1 MSLILDSRAYLS
13 MVWTGGVGG
22 LFRQTRSLIMDRQ
35 GVSAVE
41 FALIVPVLLLM
52 LGAFFTVAIFIRTHT
67 TISTYA
73 REAARGV
80 AVGYMTAAEAK
91 QFAESHSLDD
101 PGVVATANIDPATK
115 GDEADRDV
123 VVTIEITKAE
133 MAKITPFGGFSA
145 GVTSRAVMRSL
156 AE

>member
-1 MSLILDSRAYLS
+1 MR
-13 MVWTGGVGG
+13 WTGEVGG
-22 LFRQTRSLIMDRQ
+22 FFRQSRSIIKDRH

-41 FALIVPVLLLM
+41 FALVAPVLLLM
-52 LGAFFTVAIFIRTHT
+52 LGGFFTVAIFIRTHT
-67 TISTYA
+67 TLSTYA

-91 QFAESHSLDD
+91 QFAESHSRSDL
-101 PGVVATANIDPATK
+101 GVVATANIDPATK
-115 GDEADRDV
+115 GNEADRDV

-133 MAKITPFGGFSA
+133 MAKITPFGGLSS